1 MQIIDST
8 PVKGI
13 SYTRSGSILVKN
25 PLNGTPSI
33 HFQREKIVELDSGDI
48 TTSTLPEISA
58 DFTDPS
64 TAIPLVHP
72 ETGES
77 LGEGSYGQLQVLLY
91 SLYIS
96 LLPTE

>member
-8 PVKGI
+8 PVEGI
-13 SYTRSGSILVKN
+13 SYTRSGSILVRN
-25 PLNGTPSI
+25 PLNGIPSI
-33 HFQREKIVELDSGDI
+33 HFQREKIVDLGEDGI

-64 TAIPLVHP
+64 TTIPLVHP

-77 LGEGSYGQLQVLLY
+77 LGKGSYGQLQVLLY